1 MSDRSANL
9 TSGNRQI
16 DNFIQEMQLKIDN
29 WRDIVFEW
37 IPYNQFSDVT
47 RWIVTI
53 YLATGIISICSKFD
67 TQYATHDTFVVKIS
81 LLITRLITSP
91 VNILY

>member
-1 MSDRSANL
+1 VAYIVQLLSSPINEAW
-9 TSGNRQI
+9 
-16 DNFIQEMQLKIDN
+16 QESPI
-29 WRDIVFEW
+29 
-37 IPYNQFSDVT
+37 VT